1 MKCTHIITRIVI
13 YWLCYAVS
21 LMCVTCFFANYRF
34 SYHRLLLEILKGKQP
49 RSSQELPCL
58 VHRFYLRK
66 KMKKLN
72 QQLGGLFPLV
82 CRAGLCWQVLSI
94 SDGKKDFFEIKIYL
108 LLNWKVPS
116 LRERCYAMQLFRELV
131 SKGLYE
137 ITCLKLCQSATLQDK
152 LPKSSSCKCRI
163 EVSHCYNRVLCF
175 RFWRNDFYFQQVF
188 LWVWELK
195 ARQVVR
201 KVSHPGKWHPSSDLS
216 RNMKTPVLV
225 SVTASKYDYIM
236 HW

>member
-1 MKCTHIITRIVI
+1 MKCTHIITSIVI
-13 YWLCYAVS
+13 YWLCYVVS
-21 LMCVTCFFANYRF
+21 LLCVTCFFPNYRF

-152 LPKSSSCKCRI
+152 LPKSSSCKCRRGLALLQPCTVFPI
-163 EVSHCYNRVLCF
+163 LKE
-175 RFWRNDFYFQQVF
+175 RFLFSASIPLSLRIKS
-188 LWVWELK
+188 K
-195 ARQVVR
+195 ASC
-201 KVSHPGKWHPSSDLS
+201 KKSFPS
-216 RNMKTPVLV
+216 
-225 SVTASKYDYIM
+225 
-236 HW
+236 W

>member
-1 MKCTHIITRIVI
+1 MHAYHYAHSYLLTILRGIVDV
-13 YWLCYAVS
+13 YVS
-21 LMCVTCFFANYRF
+21 LAFPNYRF

-116 LRERCYAMQLFRELV
+116 LRER

-137 ITCLKLCQSATLQDK
+137 ITCLKLCQSAMLQDK

-201 KVSHPGKWHPSSDLS
+201 KVAQPSKWHPSIDLS